1 MLMKSLYASSLCVA
15 AGGFVFLF
23 HKGIPIP
30 FHPLQ
35 RTEKVPPEDRESLRA
50 WLMMAR
56 DVMHR
61 DVGPYYRTME
71 AGAILDL
78 IAGLL
83 SSAGIKNQLCEDVAA
98 CYPGTSS

>member
-1 MLMKSLYASSLCVA
+1 MPHLCALLQEGLSSY
-15 AGGFVFLF
+15 FTRT
-23 HKGIPIP
+23 IP

-50 WLMMAR
+50 WLMMAC

-83 SSAGIKNQLCEDVAA
+83 SSAGIKSQLCEDVAA
-98 CYPGTSS
+98 CYPGTVPSHCHLRCI

>member
-1 MLMKSLYASSLCVA
+1 MCVA

-61 DVGPYYRTME
+61 DVDYIIVPWKLEPSWT
-71 AGAILDL
+71 
-78 IAGLL
+78 
-83 SSAGIKNQLCEDVAA
+83 
-98 CYPGTSS
+98 